1 MPGTLLTEEQLRQIE
16 TALLGRTNIRP
27 RSITGDKLA
36 STLQSP
42 NYSEVGGAEAGWQ
55 ILQSGAAKFYELT
68 IVGSIAGGT
77 IDIGGDDATS
87 FHVDVDG
94 NMWLGDA
101 SFGSAPFTVS
111 NAGAVTASDLTI
123 TGGSLSIGTGN
134 TILKVNNDGDL
145 WIGHATEGSAPFQ
158 VDNTGS
164 VTASDLTVTG
174 GSLSIGTGN
183 AILKVNSTGDLWV
196 GHATE
201 ASAPFQL
208 GNDGL
213 LRIKDGTPSAPGIV
227 AIDLAANSGIYFE
240 NFALNDWLSVTMNGT
255 RRATIGNGTV
265 LTLTS
270 SGTTYQNV
278 TQNGAGGALYR
289 DTSTALAKQN
299 LRPYM
304 VSRAKLLLEAPVVL
318 YNSAIA
324 TDDQTIDNAGLIAED
339 LHDLGLSEFVTYDP
353 VDSFDVL
360 DHRSLEPNGIA
371 YPRLVTA
378 LLVLVRDLYEQM
390 PGPPLGTP
398 LVHDRDRSAGGPVR
412 RRP

>member
-42 NYSEVGGAEAGWQ
+42 GFSAVDGSEAGWQ

-111 NAGAVTASDLTI
+111 NAGAVTASDLT
-123 TGGSLSIGTGN
+123 
-134 TILKVNNDGDL
+134 
-145 WIGHATEGSAPFQ
+145 
-158 VDNTGS
+158 
-164 VTASDLTVTG
+164 VTG

-208 GNDGL
+208 RNDGL